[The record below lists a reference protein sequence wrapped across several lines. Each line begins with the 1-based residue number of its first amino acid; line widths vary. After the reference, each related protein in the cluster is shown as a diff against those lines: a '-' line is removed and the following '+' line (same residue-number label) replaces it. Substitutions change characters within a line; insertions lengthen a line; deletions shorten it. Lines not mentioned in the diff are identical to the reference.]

1 LVTEGD
7 VQNAVVE
14 LLRKTV
20 VKLPKDVEAA
30 LRKAYASET
39 DEVPKM
45 QLKAIIDNIDMAIK
59 GNTPMCQD
67 TGVTIFYATV
77 PRDCK
82 VDVGKGIVEG
92 VRKATKEVPLRPNA
106 VHPITRKNPG
116 DNVGESRTNAGAPAD
131 TAPIAAPVIRNMTCI
146 TSNTDVNTHGDSEGP
161 LARQG
166 AQLVLQNSIMYA
178 GYGTAVNG
186 ANSNECFDVESAT
199 SFNFAIAGGTGPFN
213 LDNNVIACQLPVEN
227 RTFPNGDSLT
237 SWVQGANP
245 STSGTNY
252 SFNGGNFLITDPT
265 NANVRVLRPNS
276 FFTAASIVDAAG
288 ATLVAN
294 ASTLGA
300 VQQNDDWTTPWAF
313 GLRASNADQPLW
325 FAP

>member
-1 LVTEGD
+1 MVTEGD

-30 LRKAYASET
+30 LRKAYAAET

-77 PRDCK
+77 PNDCK

-116 DNVGESRTNAGAPAD
+116 DNVGERHPFIHWKIGDKDYIEITVMTKGAGSENMSQLGMLTPSQGLKGIKEFIFNSVLRAGSNPCPPTILGVGIGGSSDIAMKLAKEALLRPID
-131 TAPIAAPVIRNMTCI
+131 VRNKDPEIAKLETELLEAINMLGIGPMGLGGKTTCLGLNIEYAYCHTA
-146 TSNTDVNTHGDSEGP
+146 S
-161 LARQG
+161 
-166 AQLVLQNSIMYA
+166 
-178 GYGTAVNG
+178 
-186 ANSNECFDVESAT
+186 
-199 SFNFAIAGGTGPFN
+199 
-213 LDNNVIACQLPVEN
+213 LPVGVN
-227 RTFPNGDSLT
+227 
-237 SWVQGANP
+237 VQCWAGRR
-245 STSGTNY
+245 GTVRIAPDGKATY
-252 SFNGGNFLITDPT
+252 LVPEGG
-265 NANVRVLRPNS
+265 
-276 FFTAASIVDAAG
+276 
-288 ATLVAN
+288 
-294 ASTLGA
+294 
-300 VQQNDDWTTPWAF
+300 
-313 GLRASNADQPLW
+313 
-325 FAP
+325 